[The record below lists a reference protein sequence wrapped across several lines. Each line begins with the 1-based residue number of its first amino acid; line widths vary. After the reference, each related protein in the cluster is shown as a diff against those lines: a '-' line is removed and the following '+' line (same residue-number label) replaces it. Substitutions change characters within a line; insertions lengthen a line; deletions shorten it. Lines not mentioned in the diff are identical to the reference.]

1 MNSATTKVAINNNVV
16 TGNKR
21 DEILNEAAKLFRRKG
36 FSGTSMQDIASA
48 VGILKGS
55 IYYHFTSKN
64 EIFREVLNKGISPV
78 LKNAEYI
85 VGKKIAPRQML
96 RELIENHV
104 IYIMEN
110 DFSLVIFFQEKEKI
124 SAIETKEYI
133 ESRNRYEKIFKDVL
147 IEGIKQGEFP
157 NVDVSL
163 TVLTILGMC
172 NWITQWYNPAGPKT
186 RAEITAHM
194 VYLISDLMLNN
205 NSVSSP

>member
-1 MNSATTKVAINNNVV
+1 MNYATNKVAINNNVV

-64 EIFREVLNKGISPV
+64 EIFREVLNKGISPL
-78 LKNAEYI
+78 LKKAEFV

-96 RELIENHV
+96 CELIENHV
-104 IYIMEN
+104 NYIMEN

-186 RAEITAHM
+186 RTEITAHM
-194 VYLISDLMLNN
+194 IYLISDLMLNN
-205 NSVSSP
+205 NSISSP